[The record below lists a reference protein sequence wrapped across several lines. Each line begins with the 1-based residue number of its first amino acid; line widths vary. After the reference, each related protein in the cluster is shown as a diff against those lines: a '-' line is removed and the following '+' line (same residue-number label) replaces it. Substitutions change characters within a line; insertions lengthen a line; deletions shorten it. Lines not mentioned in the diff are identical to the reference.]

1 MSWASV
7 ASVFSSLAAY
17 CTFPVKRS
25 LFPQFL
31 MTDFCDELSF
41 WVSSLSLPNS
51 HQPGW
56 YLSKSPC
63 YSTIFLFIASH
74 SCPLWFLLFTC
85 LPSLLLISLRSPP
98 FPVFLFQLLQKQFT
112 CQLGLLLRVSLGL
125 MLFSG
130 VPLEAAVISVAS
142 RRAVMPFARCEAALI
157 AGARYSSVN
166 EQGCARRIMPKSNSL
181 HLMRCAGTAT
191 EL

>member
-1 MSWASV
+1 MWVNYSSKDSLHLNHFFISKAFTWGHMSWASV
-7 ASVFSSLAAY
+7 SSVFSSLAAY

-41 WVSSLSLPNS
+41 SVPSLSLPNS

-74 SCPLWFLLFTC
+74 SCPLWFLLLTC
-85 LPSLLLISLRSPP
+85 LPSLLVYHLPSFPLLSLYSFSCCFRNN
-98 FPVFLFQLLQKQFT
+98 LL
-112 CQLGLLLRVSLGL
+112 V
-125 MLFSG
+125 
-130 VPLEAAVISVAS
+130 
-142 RRAVMPFARCEAALI
+142 
-157 AGARYSSVN
+157 SSVCW
-166 EQGCARRIMPKSNSL
+166 CASL
-181 HLMRCAGTAT
+181 WV
-191 EL
+191 